1 MQHRMILRAA
11 AVGAFLVTLQ
21 VAHAQNVKPGLWETT
36 SKMKTGSGQME
47 QAMAQAQK
55 QMASL
60 PPEQRK
66 MMEEMMAKQGVSM
79 GASGAPGTTTA
90 KYCISR
96 EMAETNTLPAQ
107 QEGNCKSTA
116 SPRVGNT
123 MKIGFTCTNPVSS
136 GEGTITFTSAEAY
149 TTKMTMNTSAGGK
162 PETINLDAS
171 SKWLSADCGAL
182 RPLAPPKK

>member
-1 MQHRMILRAA
+1 MQYRMILRAA
-11 AVGAFLVTLQ
+11 AFCAVFMAMQ
-21 VAHAQNVKPGLWETT
+21 AAHAQSVKPGLWETS
-36 SKMKTGSGQME
+36 SKMKSGSGQME

-55 QMASL
+55 QMASM

-79 GASGAPGTTTA
+79 GGVSAPGTTTA

-96 EMAETNTLPAQ
+96 EMAESNALPAQ
-107 QEGNCKSTA
+107 QDGNCKSTS

-123 MKIGFTCTNPVSS
+123 MKIGFTCTNPTSS
-136 GEGTITFTSAEAY
+136 GEGTVTFLGAEAY
-149 TTKMTMNTSAGGK
+149 NTKMTMNTSAGGK
-162 PETINLDAS
+162 PETINIDAT

-182 RPLAPPKK
+182 RPIAAPKK